1 MELKYSM
8 ENVYDTRYRE
18 NLYYILPKNTRIE
31 QKNDLSRTDSTKIAI
46 FVNLYYF
53 QDLDWYWNYLKKIPE
68 NISLFIFS
76 SDDVLLECV
85 NTRFKNRKNFYTIKK
100 ENRGRDVSALLV
112 EGRKY
117 YNKFDYLCFIH
128 DKRWRSEKEK
138 PETQLWIKNLW
149 ENMLA
154 SPEYISNIIGT
165 FEAHSDIGL
174 LCPPEPIGIE
184 MRAWY
189 SSAWSDSFEETKRIA
204 EKLRI
209 NADISQIKPPVSL
222 STVFWCKTDAVK
234 KLLDYPW
241 KYEDFHDEPMPV
253 SGTISHGI
261 ERVLAYVAQ
270 NAGYKTGM
278 VMTDEYTAYLLSF
291 LQYNLQEMFSILG
304 DNYDIKNIGTLKRMK
319 ANKESIIGFFEQHEN
334 VFLYGSGVVGRRV
347 LRQMLIWRCEPKG
360 FVVSDEPVVKKCEGL
375 PVFGLG
381 EVIGTQN
388 LGIIVTVSAK
398 YKEEIKNNLTAKGVK
413 EVLLLDA

>member
-1 MELKYSM
+1 M

-18 NLYYILPKNTRIE
+18 KLYYILPKRTRIE
-31 QKNDLSRTDSTKIAI
+31 KKNNLSCTDTKKIAV

-53 QDLDWYWNYLKKIPE
+53 QDLEWYWDYLKKIPE

-76 SDDVLLECV
+76 SDEMLLECV
-85 NTRFKNRKNFYTIKK
+85 KTRFKNRDNFRIIKK

-112 EGRKY
+112 EGKKY
-117 YNKFDYLCFIH
+117 CAGFDYLCFIH
-128 DKRWRSEKEK
+128 DKRWRTEKEK
-138 PETQLWIKNLW
+138 QETQIWIKSLW
-149 ENMLA
+149 DNMLA

-189 SSAWSDSFEETKRIA
+189 NSAWSDSFEETKRIA

-209 NADISQIKPPVSL
+209 DADISQTKPPISL
-222 STVFWCKTDAVK
+222 STVFWCKTDAMK
-234 KLLDYPW
+234 KLLEYPW

-261 ERVLAYVAQ
+261 ERVLAFVAQ
-270 NAGYKTGM
+270 DAGYKTGM
-278 VMTDEYTAYLLSF
+278 VMVDEYAEYLLSF
-291 LQYNLQEMFSILG
+291 LQYNLQEVFSILD
-304 DNYDIKNIGTLKRMK
+304 DNYGMTSIGKVMLMK
-319 ANKESIIGFFEQHEN
+319 MNKEPVIDFFKQHEN

-347 LRQMLIWRCEPKG
+347 LKQMRVWGCEPKG
-360 FVVSDEPVVKKCEGL
+360 FVISDKPVVKECEDL
-375 PVFGLG
+375 PVFSLEEIMGK
-381 EVIGTQN
+381 QN
-388 LGIIVTVSAK
+388 LGIIVTVGVN
-398 YKEEIKNNLTAKGVK
+398 YKEDIKKNLTVKGIK
-413 EVLLLDA
+413 EVLFLDA